1 MVKHKSIKHQMD
13 SELLRQY
20 RNGRGH
26 SRSEFKGATGNF
38 ADYSMIYSD
47 NSLKTHRGRIKQF
60 SLWLRQNH
68 AEIREVSQI
77 TRAIAAEWVANE
89 QDFGKSAWTVS
100 SDLLAVNRVMVGSSV
115 WGAPMTKKEASEA
128 SHTALKRRRLG
139 DITHSRRWSASEWVD
154 SHQSDYDHY
163 REQVELARAFGLRR
177 AEILG
182 SDHYARGVRLESFW
196 YDSAG
201 TMRVSV
207 VGKGG
212 RFRAAPV
219 LDKWAPTMARRYGRA
234 ARRNRAIMDKQE
246 LLSMFTQKRQLYQ
259 GVKHDLPFHIFRSE
273 YAVAMYGQLKSSWP
287 NWDQEELMT
296 INGFE
301 GPEKLF
307 EGVSQ
312 ALGHNRTDVLKNY
325 LR

>member
-1 MVKHKSIKHQMD
+1 MAKRKSIKHQMD

-26 SRSEFKGATGNF
+26 ARNDFKGSTGRF

-47 NSLKTHRGRIKQF
+47 NSLKTHRGRVKQF

-68 AEIREVSQI
+68 GEVREMQEISREIV
-77 TRAIAAEWVANE
+77 AEWAADE
-89 QDFGKSAWTVS
+89 QTFGKSAWTVS
-100 SDLLAVNRVMVGSSV
+100 SDLLAMNRVMVGS
-115 WGAPMTKKEASEA
+115 GAWAVPMTKKEASEA
-128 SHTALKRRRLG
+128 SHTALKRRRLE
-139 DITHSRRWSASEWVD
+139 DITHNRRWSASDWVAM
-154 SHQSDYDHY
+154 HQDNYDHY

-177 AEILG
+177 SEILG

-196 YDSAG
+196 YDETG

-234 ARRNRAIMDKQE
+234 ARRNQAIRDKQD
-246 LLSMFTQKRQLYQ
+246 LLQMFTHKSQLYQ

-273 YAVAMYGQLKSSWP
+273 YAVAMYDQLKKGWP
-287 NWDQEELMT
+287 DSEQDQLMT

-301 GPEKLF
+301 GPESLF
-307 EGVSQ
+307 EDVSR